1 MIAALHGPGVVAHLL
16 DEAHVSEAHLDA
28 PWQPRE
34 PANDA
39 VLQFP
44 RRVRDYRI
52 IWQLRLTF
60 N

>member
-1 MIAALHGPGVVAHLL
+1 MIAALHGPGVAAHLL

-52 IWQLRLTF
+52 IWQL
-60 N
+60 